1 MTASPELSP
10 CKRPSETLI
19 LSVKNLSVA
28 YRGQNERIL
37 AVDSLSFELGA
48 GRTLAIVGESGS
60 GKTAI
65 CRAVIGMLPRSAA
78 VSGDIIVDGRS
89 MTGMPS
95 SAWESIRGRVI
106 AMVLQDPSRSLNPT
120 RRVGEQI
127 SEAVTLHLGLRGQ
140 AARHE
145 AELLMDLMK
154 IDSAKSRYSSY
165 PYQLSGGMRQRIALA
180 IAIAARP
187 RLLLADESIRAL
199 DPVTKSTTLRL
210 LKDIQKDRGM
220 AVLLV
225 SHNLNS
231 LQGFADEVM
240 VMFGGHA
247 VELAAAQSLFSC
259 PRMPYTRDLL
269 RATPGPAMTR
279 QGLLSS
285 SMGEIHYAA
294 PNGGG
299 CRYFSRCE
307 KSNEVCG
314 SSRPEMAR
322 IAVDHDVACWQP
334 LGNASD
340 A

>member
-1 MTASPELSP
+1 MTTAPELSP
-10 CKRPSETLI
+10 GKSSSEALI
-19 LSVKNLSVA
+19 LNVRKLSVA
-28 YRGQNERIL
+28 YCGQNERIL
-37 AVDSLSFELGA
+37 AVDSLSFELAA
-48 GRTLAIVGESGS
+48 GKTLAIVGESGS

-65 CRAVIGMLPRSAA
+65 CRAVIGMLPRSASM
-78 VSGDIIVDGRS
+78 SGDIIVDGRR

-127 SEAVTLHLGLRGQ
+127 SDALTLHLGLRGQ

-145 AELLMDLMK
+145 AELLMDLLK
-154 IDSAKSRYSSY
+154 IDSARLRYSSY
-165 PYQLSGGMRQRIALA
+165 PHQLSGGMRQRIAMA

-199 DPVTKSTTLRL
+199 DPVTKSTALRL
-210 LKDIQKDRGM
+210 LKDIQKERGM
-220 AVLLV
+220 SVMLV

-247 VELAAAQSLFSC
+247 VERASTQSLFSC

-285 SMGEIHYAA
+285 GVGEIHYAA
-294 PNGGG
+294 PNGDG

-307 KSNEVCG
+307 KSNEACG
-314 SSRPEMAR
+314 SGRPEMAG
-322 IAVDHDVACWQP
+322 IAAGHDVACWHP
-334 LGNASD
+334 LGNAPS